1 MSNRISRGDTLI
13 FLFVLMAFVMALSL
27 MWRFSNVLNESSQTR
42 SSGWDVTVTNQ
53 TETVSHHVA
62 TESAISAYIK
72 AETSLK
78 NHFDSWMSILG
89 LFGVAFGLLVPFASY
104 LIQHRS
110 LTEERDR
117 IREDLDELRGLKKEV
132 EDVKSRQVKLQ
143 GAFDQTNQ
151 PFWAA
156 LERCF
161 EYSVISHPLASGMYS
176 IPREYQIANLL
187 LSMELMLDASVL
199 SADAKLLKE
208 KIGMCKLIVSKLM
221 GEAPIWERACEIVRT
236 GDERTSLV
244 TGFHYLRLLN
254 SDSQEYKWL
263 KTFFEEIV
271 PGKLP

>member
-1 MSNRISRGDTLI
+1 MAGRFRWSDTII
-13 FLFVLMAFVMALSL
+13 FAFVVIAFAVALTL
-27 MWRFSNVLNESSQTR
+27 MWRFSDVLIASNQIVSVWENTIA
-42 SSGWDVTVTNQ
+42 TNQ
-53 TETVSHHVA
+53 TEAVSQKV
-62 TESAISAYIK
+62 ERDSAISAYIE

-132 EDVKSRQVKLQ
+132 EDVKSRQAKLQ

-187 LSMELMLDASVL
+187 LSMELMLDSSVL
-199 SADAKLLKE
+199 SGEAKLLRE
-208 KIGMCKLIVSKLM
+208 KISVCNLIVSKLRTDGM
-221 GEAPIWERACEIVRT
+221 VWKNACAIVKR

-244 TGFHYLRLLN
+244 DGFQYLRLL
-254 SDSQEYKWL
+254 DSSSGEYMWL
-263 KTFFEEIV
+263 KGFFAEIAQN
-271 PGKLP
+271 KLP